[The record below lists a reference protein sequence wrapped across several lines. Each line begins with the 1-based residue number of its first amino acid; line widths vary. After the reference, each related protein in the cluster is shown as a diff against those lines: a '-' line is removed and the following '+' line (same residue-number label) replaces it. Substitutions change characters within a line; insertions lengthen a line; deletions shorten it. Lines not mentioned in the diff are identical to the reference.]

1 MLAEVRLTP
10 RGICSL
16 SSHHSLKVLPS
27 RNIVTSTSHNTTQ
40 HARHVHV
47 LCPLPST
54 TIRPLVCLLVHSLAR
69 PHCCLPVYHL
79 FSSVLMWFSFVQSPS
94 CSFARPLAGFFFCLT
109 ARSFDCI
116 SASIHPLV
124 CLLIHT
130 FDCLPIFPPVHL
142 SIPACLLPSYCL
154 VVVLAHLFCCSGGS
168 CALWKCRRGGYECQ
182 GSHRLLGDFIT
193 VFPLLERVHGR
204 QWERGRQMTEYF
216 GSLLFVLFFVSL
228 GVHRGNTR

>member
-16 SSHHSLKVLPS
+16 SSHHSLKVLLS

-79 FSSVLMWFSFVQSPS
+79 FSSALMWFSFVQSPS

-109 ARSFDCI
+109 ARSFNCI
-116 SASIHPLV
+116 S
-124 CLLIHT
+124 
-130 FDCLPIFPPVHL
+130 IFPPVHL
-142 SIPACLLPSYCL
+142 SIPACFLPSYCL
-154 VVVLAHLFCCSGGS
+154 VVVLAHLFCWSGGS
-168 CALWKCRRGGYECQ
+168 CALWKCRRGSIRMSRESQTVG
-182 GSHRLLGDFIT
+182 RL
-193 VFPLLERVHGR
+193 H
-204 QWERGRQMTEYF
+204 
-216 GSLLFVLFFVSL
+216 
-228 GVHRGNTR
+228 